1 MAANTLRLH
10 GEDGDDEQTAKATT
24 IIVTNSFKN
33 PLAIGVESV
42 HLPAHGIRKETEGCS
57 GSWCGKRDVGAAS
70 DGLA

>member
-42 HLPAHGIRKETEGCS
+42 HLPAHGYTKRDGRMQWQLVREAGC
-57 GSWCGKRDVGAAS
+57 WCGV
-70 DGLA
+70 